1 MIMDCELVKINLP
14 EYIDRKLDEKA
25 SDAIRNHLGS
35 CSSCQALHS
44 ELSSFLNYMDSF
56 PAPEVPEGMKEEF
69 MEMVASLKIQEKK
82 KARLIPMWTKIAAMV
97 VFAFSTYWLG
107 FQVGSHKGEIVQN
120 QLTSEISTQK
130 QQVLLASLRDY
141 TGPQKIDAVYSI
153 STTENVSAELIDAL
167 VHTMNSDKNTNVRL
181 AAISALSGMMDKN
194 ERVKTELIK
203 SLTVQENPLLQI
215 SLIQVL
221 TEKGVKEAKQQIETI
236 TNNEKTDESVKAYAK
251 DMMKIII

>member
-1 MIMDCELVKINLP
+1 MDCELVKINLP
-14 EYIDRKLDEKA
+14 EYIDRKLDETTSA
-25 SDAIRNHLGS
+25 AIRSHLES
-35 CSSCQALHS
+35 CPSCKALHS

-69 MEMVASLKIQEKK
+69 EGMMASLEIQEKK
-82 KARLIPMWTKIAAMV
+82 KIRLLPMWIRIAAMLV
-97 VFAFSTYWLG
+97 LFFGTYWVG
-107 FQVGSHKGEIVQN
+107 FRVGSHKGEIVQN
-120 QLTSEISTQK
+120 QLTSELSTQK

-153 STTENVSAELIDAL
+153 STTGNVSAELIDAL
-167 VHTMNSDKNTNVRL
+167 VNTMNTDKNANVRL
-181 AAISALSGMMDKN
+181 AAISALSEMMDKN
-194 ERVKTELIK
+194 QKVKTELIK

-221 TEKGVKEAKQQIETI
+221 TEKGVKEAKHQIETI

>member
-1 MIMDCELVKINLP
+1 MKCEEVNINLP
-14 EYIDRKLDEKA
+14 EYIDRKLDETTSA
-25 SDAIRNHLGS
+25 AIRSHLES
-35 CSSCQALHS
+35 CPSCKALHS

-56 PAPEVPEGMKEEF
+56 PALEVPEGMKEEF
-69 MEMVASLKIQEKK
+69 EGMVASLGNQEKK
-82 KARLIPMWTKIAAMV
+82 KILLIPMWTKIAAMV
-97 VFAFSTYWLG
+97 VFAFGTYGLG

-120 QLTSEISTQK
+120 QLTSELSTQK
-130 QQVLLASLRDY
+130 QQVLLASLREY

-153 STTENVSAELIDAL
+153 STTGNVSPELIDAL
-167 VHTMNSDKNTNVRL
+167 VNTMNTDKNANVRL
-181 AAISALSGMMDKN
+181 AAISALSEMMDKN
-194 ERVKTELIK
+194 QKVKTELIK

-221 TEKGVKEAKQQIETI
+221 TEKGVKEAKHQIESI

>member
-1 MIMDCELVKINLP
+1 MDCELVKINLP
-14 EYIDRKLDEKA
+14 EYIDRKLDEA
-25 SDAIRNHLGS
+25 TSGAIRSHLES
-35 CSSCQALHS
+35 CPSCKALHR

-69 MEMVASLKIQEKK
+69 EGMMASLGNQEKK
-82 KARLIPMWTKIAAMV
+82 KNLLIPMWTKIAAML
-97 VFAFSTYWLG
+97 VFMFGTYWLG

-120 QLTSEISTQK
+120 QLTSELSTQK

-153 STTENVSAELIDAL
+153 STTENVSPELIDAL

-194 ERVKTELIK
+194 NRVKTELIK
-203 SLTVQENPLLQI
+203 SLAVQENPLLQI

>member
-1 MIMDCELVKINLP
+1 MNCEEVKINLP
-14 EYIDRKLDEKA
+14 EYIDRKLDEVT
-25 SDAIRNHLGS
+25 SDSILKHLEGCES
-35 CSSCQALHS
+35 CRTLHN
-44 ELSSFLNYMDSF
+44 EMSSFLSYMDSL
-56 PAPEVPEGMKEEF
+56 PSPEVPVGMKEEF
-69 MEMVASLKIQEKK
+69 EGMVASLDFQEKRK
-82 KARLIPMWTKIAAMV
+82 IRMMPIWTKIAAMV
-97 VFAFSTYWLG
+97 VFAFGIYWLG
-107 FQVGSHKGEIVQN
+107 YRIGSRKAEIVQN
-120 QLTSEISTQK
+120 QLTSELSTQQ

-153 STTENVSAELIDAL
+153 STTENVSPELIDAL

-194 ERVKTELIK
+194 DRVKTELIK
-203 SLTVQENPLLQI
+203 SLIVQENPLLQI